1 MINLYSTL
9 IFLSWSESQKEKS
22 LRKHLVPSIPSI
34 IWISTY
40 GLAGPTESSEQVL
53 TGPGG
58 PFAEDLDRCSYL
70 VEITSG
76 HSLFFWW
83 PNVVSCPNMSAL
95 FSIFIVQF
103 EKNFDSNKFWKSF
116 IDFIF
121 EFFVFERSKIRKSFE
136 ELFSCSLLVKQA
148 VGL

>member
-1 MINLYSTL
+1 MIGVTERKKSSQAPCTLDPFHYLNFNLCTC
-9 IFLSWSESQKEKS
+9 
-22 LRKHLVPSIPSI
+22 R
-34 IWISTY
+34 TY
-40 GLAGPTESSEQVL
+40 AKQWTGIDRP

-58 PFAEDLDRCSYL
+58 PSAEDLDRCSYL

-76 HSLFFWW
+76 HSLFFWR

-103 EKNFDSNKFWKSF
+103 EKNFDSNKFWKRF
-116 IDFIF
+116 MAFGFEIF
-121 EFFVFERSKIRKSFE
+121 SWTFKKSVKIIEPIE
-136 ELFSCSLLVKQA
+136 ELCPCKLLVKQA